1 MFSRQT
7 KEADIKTLRF
17 LALGAA
23 VLLLSGCFSSNWLVF
38 VNRDG
43 SGRITMDFSM
53 EKSVVEMMQGFG
65 GESDD
70 PPPSTS
76 EDLMDEESMQQL
88 ASSMGEGVRFV
99 SAKPLAPGSPSI
111 GYTAIFEFDD
121 IRTVSINP
129 MAGAPSDEENSDG
142 GDAVSFDFKDGFR
155 PTLLI
160 TLEQD
165 DDEETADAAE
175 EAQSAEEAAMMASM
189 MKPFL
194 GGMSFSV
201 AVEVD
206 GEIRTTNASFVD
218 KNRVTIMDF
227 DMGKILDND
236 ALFSRVVASNSV
248 SEEELQDDLSAA
260 GIRIET
266 RELVSVEF

>member
-1 MFSRQT
+1 M
-7 KEADIKTLRF
+7 
-17 LALGAA
+17 
-23 VLLLSGCFSSNWLVF
+23 LLLSSCFSSNWLVF

-43 SGRITMDFSM
+43 SGRISMDFSM

-65 GESDD
+65 GQSED

-76 EDLMDEESMQQL
+76 EDLMDEGEMREL
-88 ASSMGEGVRFV
+88 AESMGEEVRFV
-99 SAKPLAPGSPSI
+99 SAKPLPPGGPSI

-129 MAGAPSDEENSDG
+129 MAGAPSDEEGSDG
-142 GDAVSFDFKDGFR
+142 GDAVSFDFEEGFR
-155 PTLLI
+155 PKLMI
-160 TLEQD
+160 SIEQD
-165 DDEETADAAE
+165 DEESEETPG
-175 EAQSAEEAAMMASM
+175 EAQNPEEAAMMASM

-206 GEIRTTNASFVD
+206 GSIRKTNASFVD
-218 KNRVTIMDF
+218 GNRITIMDF

-236 ALFSRVVASNSV
+236 ELFGQVVAANSV
-248 SEEELQDDLSAA
+248 SEEKLQEDLSAA

-266 RELVSVEF
+266 KELVSVEY